1 MARPTAADVAAF
13 TGRAVDDA
21 AVVRVLPVALE
32 LLERYYVTDPW
43 TVACSEATLHAC
55 GYLLAGQSNPT
66 GLVSSDF
73 GAVYLPM
80 RLPVLDRLLT
90 RRGGFA

>member
-1 MARPTAADVAAF
+1 VAAF

-21 AVVRVLPVALE
+21 AVVRVLPVAQE

-43 TVACSEATLHAC
+43 TAACSEATLHAC